1 MKKLMVVL
9 AMFTTGMVAAQSNEE
24 VITFI
29 NKFYEVEDWNKDGVR
44 EKVISRCKKDLIK
57 RDLDILNPTYREV
70 QVVFRDKK
78 NNMSKLLNSKCGD
91 YVLDKDD
98 YIKYSWKSGDLNGTW
113 ELIIIE
119 IENKGI
125 RYSVYKY
132 N

>member
-1 MKKLMVVL
+1 
-9 AMFTTGMVAAQSNEE
+9 MVAAQSNEE